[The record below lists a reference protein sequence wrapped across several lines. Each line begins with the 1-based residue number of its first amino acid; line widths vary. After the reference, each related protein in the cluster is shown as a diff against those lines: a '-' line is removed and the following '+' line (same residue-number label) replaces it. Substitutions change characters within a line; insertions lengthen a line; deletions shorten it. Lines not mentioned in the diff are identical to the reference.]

1 MTGQTGVG
9 FQEHSLLPSPAEC
22 LVGHWAEPDV
32 GRLWGPLRSLV
43 PGQWE
48 EEALR
53 MAVLSA
59 SLGLLQGREQPLEPE
74 EITSQLVGQA
84 CVVAGVEGG
93 KKPIS
98 DLSD

>member
-22 LVGHWAEPDV
+22 LHWAEPDV
-32 GRLWGPLRSLV
+32 GRLWSPLRSLV

-59 SLGLLQGREQPLEPE
+59 SLGLLQGREQPLRTRRNNQP
-74 EITSQLVGQA
+74 TGGPGMCSGRGLR
-84 CVVAGVEGG
+84 G
-93 KKPIS
+93 KKTN
-98 DLSD
+98 L

>member
-9 FQEHSLLPSPAEC
+9 FQEHSLLLSPAEC

-32 GRLWGPLRSLV
+32 GRRWSPLHSLV

-53 MAVLSA
+53 MAVLRA
-59 SLGLLQGREQPLEPE
+59 SLDLLQGREQPPRTRRNNQPTGGPGMCSGRGLRE
-74 EITSQLVGQA
+74 EKNQSLI
-84 CVVAGVEGG
+84 
-93 KKPIS
+93 
-98 DLSD
+98 